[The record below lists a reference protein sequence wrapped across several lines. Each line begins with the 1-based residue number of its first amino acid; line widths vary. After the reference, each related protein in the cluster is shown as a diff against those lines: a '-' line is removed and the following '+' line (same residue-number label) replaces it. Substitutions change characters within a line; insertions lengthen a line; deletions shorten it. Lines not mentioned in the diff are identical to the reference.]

1 MTFSRP
7 PTMMVTLGL
16 PPSPVWTSCEPRQAV
31 VAAATRV
38 SAASAP
44 AIRRILIDS
53 FLSDDGLAAGS
64 GHRGPPPQQPAFEVS
79 DAPLGEQCDDGDDDH
94 RGVDARGVERALRV
108 RNQEADARL
117 GSGVLADDR
126 ADQ

>member
-7 PTMMVTLGL
+7 PTMIVTLGL
-16 PPSPVWTSCEPRQAV
+16 PPAPVWTSSEPRQAV
-31 VAAATRV
+31 VAAASRV

-53 FLSDDGLAAGS
+53 VLSDDGLAAGR
-64 GHRGPPPQQPAFEVS
+64 GHRRSPAQQPAFEIS
-79 DAPLGEQCDDGDDDH
+79 DAPLGEQGDDGDDDH

-108 RNQEADARL
+108 RDQEAD
-117 GSGVLADDR
+117 
-126 ADQ
+126 